1 MLALDEERKQS
12 QGTFRNVAHAAGVSR
27 GGEGRLGRRGRPGS
41 SLCENRCMGSVRLTA
56 TLVPRGGA
64 AAVALDGEQVAAVGE
79 GAKRFPVVAMVNGYT
94 WRTTVTR
101 MRGEFLLG
109 LNRAVRQEAG
119 VEAGDT
125 VDVKLELDTAPREVE
140 IPEALAHALA
150 EDSEARAAFDRLAY
164 THRKEYASWVA
175 EAKREETRKRRV
187 AQALERLRQRKA
199 RT

>member
-1 MLALDEERKQS
+1 
-12 QGTFRNVAHAAGVSR
+12 
-27 GGEGRLGRRGRPGS
+27 
-41 SLCENRCMGSVRLTA
+41 MGSVRLTA
-56 TLVPRGGA
+56 TLVPRGPA
-64 AAVALDGEQVAAVGE
+64 AAVVLEGEQVAAVGE
-79 GAKRFPVVAMVNGYT
+79 GAKRFPVVATVNGHT

-140 IPEALAHALA
+140 IPEPLAHALA
-150 EDSEARAAFDRLAY
+150 EDPEARAAFDRLAY
-164 THRKEYASWVA
+164 THRKEYAGWVA

-187 AQALERLRQRKA
+187 AQALERLRQHKA
-199 RT
+199 LT